1 MRKIIPLILT
11 LICLSFPAAAQQVIH
26 NEEPVDPTQV
36 LMFLPDRDVPPPYEV
51 TGEVIDGVATIYI
64 NGIQIIPN
72 PWRER
77 GRRLPRGNFDQYR
90 RPFVDVQCDMQ
101 ELGCTLD
108 EITEAYIEYMRD
120 CPGVVDIERNNH
132 DLSIQFEDG
141 STVESWMRF
150 ISCDMQKIVNSKVKS
165 YQGWL
170 DKGYAYL
177 FTPVRQL
184 QCISPRGYDKMVADI
199 KAARNGSVSI
209 EESQWNFL
217 KSDMIESIRK
227 VRGE

>member
-1 MRKIIPLILT
+1 MRKVIPLLMILA
-11 LICLSFPAAAQQVIH
+11 FFRMPAIAQQVII
-26 NEEPVDPTQV
+26 EDEPVDPTRV
-36 LMFLPDRDVPPPYEV
+36 LVFLPDRDIPPPYEV

-77 GRRLPRGNFDQYR
+77 GRRLPQGNFDRYR

-101 ELGCTLD
+101 KLGCTLD

-132 DLSIQFEDG
+132 DLSIHFEDG

-150 ISCDMQKIVNSKVKS
+150 ISCDMQKIVDSKVES

-177 FTPVRQL
+177 FTKARDINVKPDEYEPF
-184 QCISPRGYDKMVADI
+184 ISEI
-199 KAARNGSVSI
+199 QEARNGNKSA
-209 EESQWNFL
+209 ESEWFFL
-217 KSDMIESIRK
+217 TPEMVRSIRRDK
-227 VRGE
+227 EE